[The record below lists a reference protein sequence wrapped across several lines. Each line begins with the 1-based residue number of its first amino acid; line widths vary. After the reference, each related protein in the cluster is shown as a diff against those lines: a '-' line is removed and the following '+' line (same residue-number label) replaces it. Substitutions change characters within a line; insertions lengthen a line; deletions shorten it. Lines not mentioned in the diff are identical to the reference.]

1 LYNVKCTKVP
11 TMYQNSLGMMP
22 NVLNTDPILSVP
34 NAAGVSNVNT
44 VPNVLQ
50 MTNDDPS
57 VPKSHL
63 VYQLV

>member
-22 NVLNTDPILSVP
+22 NVLNTDSILSVP